1 MSVHRDS
8 FVPGN
13 QHLTGQNLTNTEML
27 TETDKKPTGVTTVNP
42 ATSKPLK
49 TYPFQSEGDLNVTLD
64 NAARGFRQW
73 RRTPP
78 AERAG
83 MFARL
88 AVELRANS
96 EPSAKLLTT
105 EMGKPITQARQEIEK
120 CAILCDWFA
129 KHGPELIADE
139 ATTVDDNKAYV
150 SYLPLG
156 TVLGIMPWNLPF
168 WQVLRAAVSIMVAG
182 NNFVLSHS
190 GNVTGSAL
198 ALGEAFQRAGFA
210 PGVFEVIVVPVDALA
225 GLIADPRIAAV
236 TLTGSVR
243 AGIAVG
249 AEAGKALKR
258 CVLELGGSDPFIVLA
273 DADLDRAVAAAVKS
287 RYLNT
292 GQVCIAAKRLILE
305 APIAEA
311 FTSKFVAAAGQLVS
325 GDPMDEK
332 TFLGPMARKDL
343 RDSIHQQVT
352 DSVASGARLLL
363 GGEVPDKEGA
373 FYPATVLA
381 DVQPGM
387 RAFDEEVFG
396 PVAALTVARD
406 ADHAVELANHSDY
419 GLSGNLWTGDVPR
432 GEALARRMETGAV
445 YINGF
450 SASDPRVPIGGV
462 KKSGFGRELGHF
474 GIREFTNAQLV
485 WKDRN

>member
-1 MSVHRDS
+1 MSKASTKRE
-8 FVPGN
+8 PAA
-13 QHLTGQNLTNTEML
+13 
-27 TETDKKPTGVTTVNP
+27 TTINP
-42 ATSKPLK
+42 ATNQPLRE
-49 TYPFQSEGDLNVTLD
+49 YPFQDAASVNASLD
-64 NAARGFRQW
+64 NAARGFKAW
-73 RRTPP
+73 HDTPP
-78 AERAG
+78 EERAKLL
-83 MFARL
+83 ARL
-88 AVELRANS
+88 AVELRGNGGEYAT
-96 EPSAKLLTT
+96 LLTM
-105 EMGKPITQARQEIEK
+105 EMGKPIVQSRQEIEK
-120 CAILCDWFA
+120 CAVLCDWFA
-129 KHGPELIADE
+129 KHGPALIADE
-139 ATTVDDNKAYV
+139 ETTVEDRKAYV

-168 WQVLRAAVSIMVAG
+168 WQVLRAAASILMAG
-182 NNFVLSHS
+182 NGFVLSHS
-190 GNVTGSAL
+190 PNVTGSAL
-198 ALGEAFQRAGFA
+198 ALGEAFRRAGFA
-210 PGVFEVIVVPVDALA
+210 PGVFEVVVVPVDALA

-249 AEAGKALKR
+249 SEAGKALKK

-273 DADLDRAVAAAVKS
+273 DADLDRAVQAAVQS

-305 APIAEA
+305 APVAEE
-311 FTSKFVAAAGQLVS
+311 FTRKFVEAAAKLVS

-332 TFLGPMARKDL
+332 TFLGPMARQDL

-363 GGEVPDKEGA
+363 GGKVPDKDGA

-387 RAFDEEVFG
+387 RAFDEETFG

-406 ADHAVELANHSDY
+406 ADHAVELANGSDY
-419 GLSGNLWTGDVPR
+419 GLSGALWTGDVAR
-432 GEALARRMETGAV
+432 GEALARRLETGAV
-445 YINGF
+445 YINGY

-462 KKSGFGRELGHF
+462 KKSGFGRELSHF

-485 WKDRN
+485 WKNRN

>member
-1 MSVHRDS
+1 MMSAS
-8 FVPGN
+8 
-13 QHLTGQNLTNTEML
+13 NLGEIQ
-27 TETDKKPTGVTTVNP
+27 ETPSTDIQTLHSEATQKIMSEASTKRKPAATTINP
-42 ATSKPLK
+42 ATNRSLK
-49 TYPFQSEGDLNVTLD
+49 TYPFLDASDLNATLD
-64 NAARGFRQW
+64 NAARGFMQW
-73 RRTPP
+73 RVTPP
-78 AERAG
+78 EERAKRL
-83 MFARL
+83 ARL

-96 EPSAKLLTT
+96 GEYATLLTT
-105 EMGKPITQARQEIEK
+105 EIGKPITQARQEIEK
-120 CAILCDWFA
+120 CAVLCDWFA
-129 KHGPELIADE
+129 GHGPALIADE
-139 ATTVDDNKAYV
+139 ETTVDDRKAYV

-168 WQVLRAAVSIMVAG
+168 WQVLRAAVSTLMAG

-190 GNVTGSAL
+190 VNVTGSAL
-198 ALGEAFQRAGFA
+198 ALGEACRRAGFA

-249 AEAGKALKR
+249 SEAGKALKK

-273 DADLDRAVAAAVKS
+273 DADLDGAVKAAVQS

-311 FTSKFVAAAGQLVS
+311 FTAKFVAAAGKLVS

-343 RDSIHQQVT
+343 RDSLHQQVT

-363 GGEVPDKEGA
+363 GGEVPDGDGA

-387 RAFDEEVFG
+387 RAFDE
-396 PVAALTVARD
+396 
-406 ADHAVELANHSDY
+406 
-419 GLSGNLWTGDVPR
+419 
-432 GEALARRMETGAV
+432 
-445 YINGF
+445 
-450 SASDPRVPIGGV
+450 
-462 KKSGFGRELGHF
+462 
-474 GIREFTNAQLV
+474 
-485 WKDRN
+485 